1 MLNKIYA
8 FLLCTCL
15 VAAEITNESPL
26 SMPTQEFIETK
37 EVIDI
42 PEISEPVV
50 EEKADVIALKFTK
63 ITKPAIGSA
72 PTTEEVEEVEEEVI
86 EKPDI
91 EESIEKHPVYKLA
104 DHIESTY
111 GIDLE
116 PKVHDRRTVT
126 DEEYQLLLRVCMSES
141 GGKYGEPLEGKVA
154 VVETILNRVDMY
166 DSTITDVIT
175 QPYQY
180 SMGDNGEPDETVVEA
195 VEIALCGDTY
205 PDNMLYFRT
214 DYYHSF
220 GTPYAQIGAHYFS
233 LK

>member
-1 MLNKIYA
+1 MINKIYA
-8 FLLCTCL
+8 FLLCAYL
-15 VAAEITNESPL
+15 VAAEVTNESPL
-26 SMPTQEFIETK
+26 NIPAREFIETN

-42 PEISEPVV
+42 PEIPETTSEIVAT
-50 EEKADVIALKFTK
+50 ETLRA
-63 ITKPAIGSA
+63 TKPIVIST
-72 PTTEEVEEVEEEVI
+72 PTVEKVEINQVA
-86 EKPDI
+86 
-91 EESIEKHPVYKLA
+91 ESPVYSLA
-104 DHIESTY
+104 AYIESEY

-166 DSTITDVIT
+166 DTTITEVIT

-195 VEIALCGDTY
+195 VEIALCGDIY

-214 DYYHSF
+214 DHYHTF
-220 GTPYAQIGAHYFS
+220 GTPYAPIGDHYFS